1 MNETNIQEFRIHAF
15 PFPGQ
20 RKVQNAPTLVQPPA
34 ALHAERLHWC
44 AAAAHIVRDI
54 SLHVVP
60 SEFVGLLGPNGS
72 GKSTLLRMIY
82 RVLRPSAGQIVHGGR
97 DVWQGSARDNAR
109 AMAVLAQEDGNGFD
123 LRVRDVVLMGR
134 IPHQSAFAR
143 DSEDDFAIVA
153 RSLARVRI
161 EHLAERHF
169 ATLSGGEKQRVL
181 MARALAQQAPVLV
194 LDEPTN
200 HLDVRHQF
208 ELLNLVR
215 GLGMTTLAALHD
227 LRLAAHY
234 CDRLYLL
241 QGGAL
246 VAQGA
251 PADVLTPETIADVYG
266 VRALVRTN
274 PLNGKLQIEYLP
286 DELL

>member
-1 MNETNIQEFRIHAF
+1 MNDTAIDERRVA
-15 PFPGQ
+15 
-20 RKVQNAPTLVQPPA
+20 A
-34 ALHAERLHWC
+34 ALRAERLHWR

-54 SLHVVP
+54 SLYVAP
-60 SEFVGLLGPNGS
+60 GELVGLLGPNGS

-82 RVLRPSAGQIVHGGR
+82 RALKPGAGQVLHGER
-97 DVWQGSARDNAR
+97 DVWRGSARDNAR

-123 LRVRDVVLMGR
+123 LRVRDVVSMGR
-134 IPHQSAFAR
+134 IPHQSPFAR
-143 DSEDDFAIVA
+143 DSEADFTIVA
-153 RSLARVRI
+153 RALARVRADS
-161 EHLAERHF
+161 LAERRF

-181 MARALAQQAPVLV
+181 MARALAQQAPLLV

-208 ELLNLVR
+208 DLMNLVR
-215 GLGMTTLAALHD
+215 SLGLTTLAALHD
-227 LRLAAHY
+227 LSLAAHY

-246 VAQGA
+246 VAHGA
-251 PADVLTPETIADVYG
+251 PTDVLTPEAIARVYG
-266 VRALVRTN
+266 VRALVRAN
-274 PLNGKLQIEYLP
+274 PRSGKPLIEYLP